1 MLSTLNTRSLYFLGF
16 CFCLIMMAYAL
27 YAEYQLLLTPCPLCV
42 LQRIAVSIT
51 GIIFLVAA
59 IQNPIKFTQNIYT
72 LFLIFFSLSGAGVAG
87 WHIWLQNLPADKV
100 PSCGPGFDYIIGN
113 FPLSD
118 ALLLIFSGSGEC
130 ASIDWSFMTL
140 SMPAWVLVCCLGL
153 SYLSVYIYA
162 RSSSK

>member
-1 MLSTLNTRSLYFLGF
+1 
-16 CFCLIMMAYAL
+16 MMAYAL

-130 ASIDWSFMTL
+130 ASIDWSFMML
-140 SMPAWVLVCCLGL
+140 SMPSWVLVCCLGL
-153 SYLSVYIYA
+153 STLSIYIRA
-162 RSSSK
+162 SASNK